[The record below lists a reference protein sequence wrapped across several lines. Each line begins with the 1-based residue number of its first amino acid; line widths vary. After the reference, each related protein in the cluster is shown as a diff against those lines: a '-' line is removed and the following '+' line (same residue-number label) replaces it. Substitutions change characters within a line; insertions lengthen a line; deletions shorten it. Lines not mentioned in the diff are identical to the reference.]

1 MSVLFV
7 FSVFKKLADVSFC
20 SSFLILTKSVFQIFI
35 LLFYWLTFNYSEF
48 WQPGK
53 HKLIKKWLGQ
63 DDKYLFHIPIPCS
76 KSFLLA
82 QHYLFQKCFFL
93 FYTRIFFI
101 WKIKLPPP
109 PPPRDLHAQQLQKQL
124 NRSNT
129 ISKHLY
135 KCTNNF
141 ILSFSYWWNSL

>member
-1 MSVLFV
+1 MFCLCFLFSKNLRMFPFVPV
-7 FSVFKKLADVSFC
+7 FLYSLNLFFK
-20 SSFLILTKSVFQIFI
+20 FLFFPFI
-35 LLFYWLTFNYSEF
+35 DWHLITQNSDSPENTSA
-48 WQPGK
+48 
-53 HKLIKKWLGQ
+53 LIKKWLGQ

-82 QHYLFQKCFFL
+82 QHYLFQKGFFL

-101 WKIKLPPP
+101 WKIKLP